1 MRLSIDNDLAE
12 PVAAAVSPGG
22 GYGVRGMH
30 ERADA
35 CGGRLF
41 AGAADGRWRIDVELP
56 A

>member
-1 MRLSIDNDLAE
+1 VRLSIDNDLAE

>member
-1 MRLSIDNDLAE
+1 VHLSIDNDLAE
-12 PVAAAVSPGG
+12 PGAAAPSPGG

-35 CGGRLF
+35 CGGRLH
-41 AGAADGRWRIDVELP
+41 AGASDGYWRIDVELP